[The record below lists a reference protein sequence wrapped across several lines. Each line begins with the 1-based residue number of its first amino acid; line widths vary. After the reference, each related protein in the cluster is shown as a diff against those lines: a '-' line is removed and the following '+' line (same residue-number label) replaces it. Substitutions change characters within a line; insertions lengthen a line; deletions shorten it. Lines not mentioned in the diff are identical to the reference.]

1 MQSKFIK
8 MVSHIAKLHPENKNY
23 HDTRVAVCEEF
34 IGVLEEMDGEE
45 LEPYLHEMK
54 CTVDD
59 GCFTISFKIPLTSYE
74 EMMDLEKRESYRK
87 RDDKKI
93 KELDATVKA
102 LNKRLKV
109 QSILIMMMNFLL
121 FIHAIKILILFS

>member
-8 MVSHIAKLHPENKNY
+8 LVSNIAKLHPENKNY

-102 LNKRLKV
+102 LDKNLKV
-109 QSILIMMMNFLL
+109 HDRLIIITNLSILVHLL
-121 FIHAIKILILFS
+121 RTLF